1 MNIEISKSNI
11 CSLEDESETSKQAGD
26 TVLQVLKTPI
36 ARIVLFISKIHI
48 KTNQCNNL
56 RKTFSIEQDL
66 KISKFALVHPIKCQ
80 SVPQILRETQV
91 FLIPSQKQ

>member
-1 MNIEISKSNI
+1 MNIEISKSSI

-26 TVLQVLKTPI
+26 MVLQELKTPI
-36 ARIVLFISKIHI
+36 ARIVLFISRIHI

-56 RKTFSIEQDL
+56 RKTFLIEQDL
-66 KISKFALVHPIKCQ
+66 KVSKFALEHPIKFQ
-80 SVPQILRETQV
+80 SVLKLLRETQV